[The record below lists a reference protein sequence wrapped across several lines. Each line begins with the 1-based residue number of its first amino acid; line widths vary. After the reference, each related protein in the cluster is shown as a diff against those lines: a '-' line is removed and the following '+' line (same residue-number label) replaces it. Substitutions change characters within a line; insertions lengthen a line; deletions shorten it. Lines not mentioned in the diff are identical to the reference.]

1 MIRDGSSERQVEKAI
16 QYLIEKFSLSGTN
29 PKPVVLHSIE
39 VGVELFQSGY
49 DLDTVIAGFLHDL
62 IEDTDTSLDEIK
74 NSFNEKVAELVKV
87 STLAKE
93 ITDPVA
99 QYLNSFEEAKRMGKD
114 ALLIRATD
122 LYFNSFYYHLVKDK
136 EKNEFLRNKL
146 KDFIR
151 ISEDTLKEERIFIL
165 LKEQSADLLKA
176 E

>member
-1 MIRDGSSERQVEKAI
+1 MIRDGLSERQAEKAI
-16 QYLIEKFSLSGTN
+16 QYLIEKFNKSGTN
-29 PKPVVLHSIE
+29 PKPVILHSIE
-39 VGVELFQSGY
+39 VGVYLFQSGY
-49 DLDTVIAGFLHDL
+49 KLDTVIAGFLHDL
-62 IEDTDTSLDEIK
+62 IEDTDTSVDEIK

-93 ITDPVA
+93 IKDPIV
-99 QYLNSFEEAKRMGKD
+99 QYLTSFEEAKRMGKE

-122 LYFNSFYYHLVKDK
+122 LYFNSFYYHLVKNK

-151 ISEDTLKEERIFIL
+151 VSEDILKEERIFVL
-165 LKEQSADLLKA
+165 LKEQSTDLLKA